1 MEIYPVGESGGVR
14 VEVRR
19 DDRADEGF
27 TGFGVCLALDQGAAI
42 VRLPGHYGAELAT
55 RIRQAEAALS
65 AGVMRAR
72 RTYRDE
78 YLDLTVVAGED
89 GELLLSST
97 ARVPLRLTVRLPQH
111 ELLAL
116 AGLLEQ
122 AHALVETLRRG
133 LGLVPDHLPEDFA
146 AAD

>member
-1 MEIYPVGESGGVR
+1 MEVYPVGDSGDVR

-19 DDRADEGF
+19 DDGADDGF
-27 TGFGVCLALDQGAAI
+27 AGFGVCLSLDSGSAL
-42 VRLPGHYGAELAT
+42 VRLPGHYGGELAA

-65 AGVMRAR
+65 AGVVRAR

-78 YLDLTVVAGED
+78 YLDLTVIAGEE
-89 GELLLSST
+89 GELLLSSS
-97 ARVPLRLTVRLPQH
+97 ARVPLRLTVRLPQQ
-111 ELLAL
+111 ELLPL
-116 AGLLEQ
+116 ATLLEQ
-122 AHALVETLRRG
+122 AHQLVETLRQG